1 LKQPGEKETTGSSV
15 LVLEDFKL
23 VPGDLVSLYATAKD
37 ARLESHT
44 DMMFIQV
51 DPFEREFSQSQQS
64 GGGGG
69 GGGGG
74 GQGSDPSEISRREK
88 EMIAGTFKQLGDKK
102 ATVKQAAETAKF
114 LSDAQSTL
122 RNQSLS
128 LSGRLEARELT
139 RENGEFSAFQ
149 KEMTAAAEAMS
160 PAAQK
165 LQQQKWQDAIPDEQ
179 KALQHLLRA
188 EATFRQIEVA
198 FGARGGG
205 GGGSGA
211 GRDLASLFD
220 LELDTEKNQYETQQT
235 ASSSDQRAQDI
246 NDALKKLDEL
256 ARRQEELAQR
266 QRNSSAESFE
276 QRWQQEMLQREAEQL
291 QRQVEQLAQDRQQG
305 GQQGGQG
312 RASSG
317 SGSSQGQSSSQSG
330 QSGRSQSAGDERAR
344 SAQQAAQQAL
354 DRLRQAQDEMRRA
367 ASDSRSTADARLAA
381 QRLREASDLLG
392 GIQSQEATN
401 RLGSMA
407 READRLAGEEKEQA
421 DRVRRLKERPSGSA
435 QAAQATAQEVQQLAK
450 DRQRMADDVS
460 NIEQNMR
467 NAARELDA
475 TQRAASDKLRAALEG
490 MDQADLETRIQRTA
504 DWLRTG
510 IDPTANGTESQI
522 ASGLQRLS
530 DQLHQAQQALVAG
543 GQRQNTEG
551 AEAALNSVDRLR
563 RQIEALSGQRGGDR
577 GQGQPQTQGRQD
589 YQTGSLSR
597 NGQPGEPGQ
606 QGGQGDQGSQA
617 GQGGNGQQGGRVGNI
632 GPGGA
637 AGPGGYQYGGVDTG
651 NNARSGTA
659 RAPSQLAP
667 AGDPQQS
674 IQQGLNELNQLRR
687 QTSND
692 PEMQRQIQEL
702 INEMEHL
709 DLRRFPGNPAMVE
722 ELHQRLLS
730 GLDTL
735 ELQLRRDQDGK
746 RTGQIRST
754 DPNAVP
760 PGYEDAVADYFRR
773 LSAAG
778 GRGREK

>member
-1 LKQPGEKETTGSSV
+1 
-15 LVLEDFKL
+15 
-23 VPGDLVSLYATAKD
+23 
-37 ARLESHT
+37 
-44 DMMFIQV
+44 
-51 DPFEREFSQSQQS
+51 
-64 GGGGG
+64 
-69 GGGGG
+69 
-74 GQGSDPSEISRREK
+74 
-88 EMIAGTFKQLGDKK
+88 MIAGTVKQLGGKK
-102 ATVKQAAETAKF
+102 ANVKEAAETAKF

-149 KEMTAAAEAMS
+149 KEMTAAADAMS

-188 EATFRQIEVA
+188 EATFRRIEVA

-246 NDALKKLDEL
+246 NDALRKLDEL

-266 QRNSSAESFE
+266 QRNNGAESFE

-291 QRQVEQLAQDRQQG
+291 QRQMEQLAQDR
-305 GQQGGQG
+305 QQGGQG

-317 SGSSQGQSSSQSG
+317 SGSSQGQSSSQSS

-392 GIQSQEATN
+392 GVQSQEATN

-407 READRLAGEEKEQA
+407 READRLTGEEKEQA
-421 DRVRRLKERPSGSA
+421 DRVKRLKERPSGSG

-450 DRQRMADDVS
+450 DRQRMADDLS

-510 IDPTANGTESQI
+510 IDPTANGTEAQI

-543 GQRQNTEG
+543 GQRQSTEG
-551 AEAALNSVDRLR
+551 TEAALSSVDRLR
-563 RQIEALSGQRGGDR
+563 RQIEALSGQRAGDR
-577 GQGQPQTQGRQD
+577 GQGQAQAQGRQD

-606 QGGQGDQGSQA
+606 QGAQGDEGSQA
-617 GQGGNGQQGGRVGNI
+617 RQGGNGQQGGRVGNNI

-637 AGPGGYQYGGVDTG
+637 AGPGGYQYGGFDTG

-659 RAPSQLAP
+659 RAPSQTAP
-667 AGDPQQS
+667 AGDPEQS

-702 INEMEHL
+702 ISEMEHL

-746 RTGQIRST
+746 GTGQIRST
-754 DPNAVP
+754 DPHAVP
-760 PGYEDAVADYFRR
+760 PGYEEAVADYFRR
-773 LSAAG
+773 LSATG
-778 GRGREK
+778 GRVRDK